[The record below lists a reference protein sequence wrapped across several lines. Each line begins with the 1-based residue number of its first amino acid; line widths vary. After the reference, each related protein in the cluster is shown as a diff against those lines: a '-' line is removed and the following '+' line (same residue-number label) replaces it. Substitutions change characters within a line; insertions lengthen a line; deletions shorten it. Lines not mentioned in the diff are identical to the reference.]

1 MKTFQ
6 TSLAV
11 CLVALTTSFASAAIP
26 SAQQKAAGELLS
38 TAQLKGGF
46 IVHLGCGDGS
56 LTAALKTN
64 DRLQVHGLA
73 RSAEDVAKARET
85 ISAEKLYGSVSVEKL
100 SGEKLPYIDNFVN
113 LVVVSNASGI
123 SNEEI
128 LRVLAP
134 QGVALTKTGEGWKK
148 VVKPRPKEID
158 DWTHFLHDPSG
169 NAVAHDTVVGP
180 PQHLQWLGSPRWS
193 RHHDRMASMS
203 ALVSAA
209 GRLFYIMD
217 EGSRVSIQ
225 MPPEW
230 MLVGR
235 DAFNGTI
242 LWKKSIPTWHNHLW
256 PLKSGPTQLA
266 RRLVATR
273 DVVYVTLGIEAPVT
287 AIDSQ
292 TGEVLRTFKETGGT
306 EELIVDQGAIFA
318 LVNKGESQLKN
329 YKPINAVVG
338 DQGDVGKNWRWDEKP
353 RVVMSVDAK
362 SGKVNWSRTTP
373 VAPLT
378 LTTGPKRVYIHDG
391 TKVVAID
398 RASGDTAWSSKPSVR
413 RRAVTFNF
421 GPRLVVYK
429 NVLLYAGGERTM
441 KAFDE
446 ATGKVLWEAPHD
458 RSGYQSPED
467 LLVMQGLV
475 WSAPTTSGK
484 DTGTFTGRDVFTGE
498 VKVEFPPNLDPYW
511 FHHRCY
517 IAKATDRFIM
527 PSRTGIEFVD
537 PEKKDWDIHHWV
549 RGGCLY
555 GIMPCNGL
563 TYAPPHNCACYPEAK
578 LYGFNALASASPSRE
593 VPDEVPEEDRIEKGP
608 AFGKADGPD
617 AGDDEW
623 PTFRHDKS
631 RSGSTTMNVAP
642 KLAGDWETELGGN
655 LTSVT
660 VAEGKLF
667 VASTDTHTV
676 HALDANDGKKLWSFF
691 AGARVDSPPTIEKGR
706 AYFGANDG
714 WIYCVRASDGEL
726 VWRYRGAPVDRRLM
740 AFEQLESVWPVHGSV
755 LVQNGN
761 VFAVAGR
768 SNFLDGGLRFLKL
781 DAQSGSKLA
790 ETIIDEV
797 DPETGGNLQ
806 DRHEVLQMPV
816 GLPDILSSNGDSIF
830 MKSQRLD
837 QEGKRFEIGPN
848 SADFA
853 GQASVHEGENA
864 HLFAPMGF
872 LDDTWFHRSYW
883 VYGRSFAGGHAGYYQ
898 AGRFAP
904 AGRILVSDKN
914 NVYGFGRKPE
924 HLRWTTVLEHQLFS
938 APKVAPEVPEAAKAR
953 RRGAPTGASVRIE
966 LSKKFDPS
974 GKAVL
979 VEAWV
984 HPEKPKGVIVA
995 HGGPANGYA
1004 LYMKQGKP
1012 VFAARVDDE
1021 LVEVSGKEPIVRK
1034 WSHLVGVLTADKKV
1048 ELYINGFKVASKD
1061 APGLIPTAPAQ
1072 SIEIGA
1078 DEGSAV
1084 AEYVSP
1090 NTFTGVIDEVKI
1102 LHGEFTSD
1110 DLEKVFANPKET
1122 QPLKGR
1128 AVLMCSFDDGKA
1140 QDASGLAHH
1149 GQIVGAQPVTG
1160 KSKMGLH
1167 FEAGKGGGSGQPQSP
1182 SFVEPNWTKDVPL
1195 LVRAMIKTGDV
1206 LFICGPADII
1216 DEKETFE
1223 RLTKGDESV
1232 QKILAEQDALLDGAD
1247 GSVLRAISAKTGE
1260 TLFEVKV
1267 DALPVWDGMAAA
1279 KGRVYLSTKD
1289 GKVRCLRA
1297 SK

>member
-1 MKTFQ
+1 MRLFRAFF
-6 TSLAV
+6 AV
-11 CLVALTTSFASAAIP
+11 TAGLLLISDISAAIQP
-26 SAQQKAAGELLS
+26 TQRELARQLLS
-38 TAQLKGGF
+38 TAGLQGGL
-46 IVHLGCGDGS
+46 IVHLGCGNGD
-56 LTAALKTN
+56 LTAALKVN
-64 DRLQVHGLA
+64 ERFQVHGLDTDPADIAAA
-73 RSAEDVAKARET
+73 RRQ
-85 ISAEKLYGSVSVEKL
+85 ISAEGLYGSVSVEAL
-100 SGEKLPYIDNFVN
+100 SEKTLPYVDNFVN
-113 LVVVSNASGI
+113 LVVVDDADGVSQD
-123 SNEEI
+123 EI

-134 QGVALTKTGEGWKK
+134 QGVALTRNGDGW
-148 VVKPRPKEID
+148 VRSVKPRPKDID

-169 NAVAHDTVVGP
+169 NAVAHDNVVGP

-225 MPPEW
+225 MPPKW

-242 LWKKSIPTWHNHLW
+242 LWKKPIPTWHSHLW

-273 DVVYVTLGIEAPVT
+273 EVVYVTLGLEAPVT

-292 TGEVLRTFKETGGT
+292 TGEVRRAYPETAAT
-306 EELIVDQGAIFA
+306 EELIVDHGTIFA
-318 LVNKGESQLKN
+318 LVNQGESDLKK
-329 YKPINAVVG
+329 YLPINPVVG
-338 DQGDVGKNWRWDEKP
+338 DQGDVGKNWRWNEKP
-353 RVVMSVDAK
+353 RVVMSINAD
-362 SGKVNWSRTTP
+362 SGKVNWSRQTP

-378 LTTGPKRVYIHDG
+378 LTTGPQRVFIHDG
-391 TKVVAID
+391 TKVIALD
-398 RASGDTAWSSKPSVR
+398 RKSGETVWSSEPSVR

-421 GPRLVVYK
+421 GPRLVVYG

-441 KAFDE
+441 KAFNE

-467 LLVMQGLV
+467 LLVLQGLV

-484 DTGTFTGRDVFTGE
+484 DSGTFTGRDLLTGE
-498 VKVEFPPNLDPYW
+498 VKVSFPPNLDPYW

-537 PEKKDWDIHHWV
+537 PQKQDWDIHHWV

-593 VPDEVPEEDRIEKGP
+593 VPDEIPEEGRIIQGP

-623 PTFRHDKS
+623 PTFRHDRA
-631 RSGSTTMNVAP
+631 RSGSTTMQVASQVT
-642 KLAGDWETELGGN
+642 GNWETELGGK

-660 VAEGKLF
+660 VAAGKLF

-676 HALDANDGKKLWSFF
+676 HALDADTGRKLWSFF

-714 WIYCVRASDGEL
+714 WIYCVRISDGEL
-726 VWRYRGAPVDRRLM
+726 VWRYRGAPLDRRLM

-797 DPETGGNLQ
+797 DPESGGNLQ
-806 DRHEVLQMPV
+806 DRHQVLQMPV
-816 GLPDILSSNGDSIF
+816 GLPDILSSDGDSIF

-837 QEGKRFEIGPN
+837 QEGQRFEIGPN
-848 SADFA
+848 SGDFA
-853 GQASVHEGENA
+853 GQASVHEGDNA

-872 LDDTWFHRSYW
+872 LDDTWFHRAYW

-904 AGRILVSDKN
+904 AGRILVSDSE
-914 NVYGFGRKPE
+914 NVFGFGRKPE

-938 APKVAPEVPEAAKAR
+938 APKVAPEVPENAKAR
-953 RRGAPTGASVRIE
+953 RRGAPSGASVRIE
-966 LSKKFDPS
+966 LSKALDPS

-979 VEAWV
+979 VEAWA

-995 HGGPANGYA
+995 HGGPLNGYS
-1004 LYMKQGKP
+1004 LYLKNGKP
-1012 VFAARVDDE
+1012 VFAVRAAE
-1021 LVEVSGKEPIVRK
+1021 TLTEVSGKEPLVKK
-1034 WSHLVGVLTADKKV
+1034 WSHLVGVLTADGKI
-1048 ELYINGFKVASKD
+1048 ELYINGFQVASKK
-1061 APGLIPTAPAQ
+1061 ASGLIPKAPAQ

-1084 AEYVSP
+1084 AGYVSP
-1090 NTFTGVIDEVKI
+1090 NAFTGVIDGVKI
-1102 LHGEFTSD
+1102 LHGRFTSA
-1110 DLEKVFANPKET
+1110 DLASRFENPGKT
-1122 QPLKGR
+1122 LPLNGQV
-1128 AVLMCSFDDGKA
+1128 VLDLSFDNGKA
-1140 QDASGLAHH
+1140 RDASGLDHH
-1149 GQIVGAQPVTG
+1149 GKIVGATPVPG
-1160 KSKMGLH
+1160 KTKMALR
-1167 FEAGKGGGSGQPQSP
+1167 FAARKGGGGRPSG
-1182 SFVEPNWTKDVPL
+1182 SFVEPNWTQDVPL
-1195 LVRAMIKTGDV
+1195 LVRAMIKAGDT

-1216 DEKETFE
+1216 DEQETFE
-1223 RLTKGDESV
+1223 KLKRGDQSV
-1232 QKILAEQDALLDGAD
+1232 QKVLAEQDALLDGAD
-1247 GSVLRAISAKTGE
+1247 GSVLRAISAKTGQ
-1260 TLFEVKV
+1260 TLSELKL
-1267 DALPVWDGMAAA
+1267 DALPVWDSLAAA
-1279 KGRVYLSTKD
+1279 KGRLYLSTKD
-1289 GKVRCLRA
+1289 GKVRCLA
-1297 SK
+1297 AP

>member
-1 MKTFQ
+1 MKTLR
-6 TSLAV
+6 TSLA
-11 CLVALTTSFASAAIP
+11 LLFTLTSTLTQAAIP
-26 SAQQKAAGELLS
+26 ATQQKVASELLS
-38 TAQLKGGF
+38 SAELSGGF
-46 IVHLGCGDGS
+46 VVHLGCGDGS

-64 DRLQVHGLA
+64 GRLQVHGL
-73 RSAEDVAKARET
+73 SVNSEDVAKARAT
-85 ISAEKLYGSVSVEKL
+85 ITGEKLYGSVSVEKL
-100 SGEKLPYIDNFVN
+100 SGDKLPYIDNFVN
-113 LVVVSNASGI
+113 LIVVSDASGI
-123 SNEEI
+123 RDEEL

-134 QGVALTKTGEGWKK
+134 QGVALTKTDAGWKK
-148 VVKPRPKEID
+148 TVKPRPKEID

-225 MPPEW
+225 MPPKW
-230 MLVGR
+230 TLVGR
-235 DAFNGTI
+235 DAFNGTV
-242 LWKKSIPTWHNHLW
+242 LWKMPIPTWHSHLW

-266 RRLVATR
+266 RRLVATK
-273 DVVYVTLGIEAPVT
+273 DVVYVTLGLEAPVT
-287 AIDSQ
+287 AIDSR
-292 TGEVLRTFKETGGT
+292 TGKVRQVFEETKST
-306 EELIVDQGAIFA
+306 EELIVDQGTIFA

-338 DQGDVGKNWRWDEKP
+338 DQGDVGKNWRWNEKP
-353 RVVMSVDAK
+353 RVVTSVDAK
-362 SGKVNWSRTTP
+362 SGKVNWSRTSP

-398 RASGDTAWSSKPSVR
+398 RATGDTVWSSEPAAR
-413 RRAVTFNF
+413 RRTVTFNF
-421 GPRLVVYK
+421 GPRLVLYK

-446 ATGKVLWEAPHD
+446 ATGKVLWDAPHD

-467 LLVMQGLV
+467 LLVLQGLV

-484 DTGTFTGRDVFTGE
+484 DSGNFTGRDVFTGD

-537 PEKKDWDIHHWV
+537 PSKKDWDIHHWV

-578 LYGFNALASASPSRE
+578 LYGFNALAPASSSRE
-593 VPDEVPEEDRIEKGP
+593 VPDDVPEEDRIEKGP
-608 AFGKADGPD
+608 AFGQANGPD

-623 PTFRHDKS
+623 PTYRHDKG
-631 RSGSTTMNVAP
+631 RSGATSMMISPSLSGT
-642 KLAGDWETELGGN
+642 WETELGGN
-655 LTSVT
+655 LTAVT

-667 VASTDTHTV
+667 VAGTDTHTV
-676 HALDANDGKKLWSFF
+676 HALDANSGEKLWSFF

-714 WIYCVRASDGEL
+714 WIYCVRTSDGEL

-790 ETIIDEV
+790 ESIIDEI
-797 DPETGGNLQ
+797 DPKTGGNLQ
-806 DRHEVLQMPV
+806 DKHQVLQMPV
-816 GLPDILSSNGDSIF
+816 GLPDILSSSGDSIF

-848 SADFA
+848 SGDFA
-853 GQASVHEGENA
+853 GQASVHDGDNA

-904 AGRILVSDKN
+904 AGRILVSDKD

-953 RRGAPTGASVRIE
+953 RRGAPTGAAVRVE
-966 LSKKFDPS
+966 LSQKLDPT

-979 VEAWV
+979 VEAWA

-995 HGGPANGYA
+995 HGGPLNGYG
-1004 LYMKQGKP
+1004 LYVKGGKP
-1012 VFAARVDDE
+1012 VFAVRANEV
-1021 LVEVSGKEPIVRK
+1021 LTEVSGKEPIVKK
-1034 WSHLVGVLTADKKV
+1034 WSHLVGVLTADQQV
-1048 ELYINGFKVASKD
+1048 ELYINGFRVASKK
-1061 APGLIPTAPAQ
+1061 ASGLILRAPAQ

-1090 NTFTGVIDEVKI
+1090 NTFTGVIDEVK
-1102 LHGEFTSD
+1102 LFHGEFTSA
-1110 DLEKVFANPKET
+1110 DLAAVFAKPKET
-1122 QPLKGR
+1122 QPLK
-1128 AVLMCSFDDGKA
+1128 AKMVLACNFDDGKA
-1140 QDASGLAHH
+1140 KDASSLKNKVTA
-1149 GQIVGAQPVTG
+1149 IGAKPVTG
-1160 KSKMGLH
+1160 KNKTGLH
-1167 FEAGKGGGSGQPQSP
+1167 FAVGKRGGGTTSR
-1182 SFVEPNWTKDVPL
+1182 SFVEPNWTKDIPL
-1195 LVRAMIKTGDV
+1195 LVRAMIKTSDV

-1216 DEKETFE
+1216 DEHETFE
-1223 RLTKGDESV
+1223 KLKKGDQSV
-1232 QKILAEQDALLDGAD
+1232 QKVLAEQDALLDGSE
-1247 GSVLRAISAKTGE
+1247 GSVLRAVSAKNGE
-1260 TLFEVKV
+1260 TLAEIKLNS
-1267 DALPVWDGMAAA
+1267 LPVWDGMAAA
-1279 KGRVYLSTKD
+1279 KGRVYLTTKD
-1289 GKVRCLRA
+1289 GKVRCLKA
-1297 SK
+1297 AE

>member
-1 MKTFQ
+1 MKT
-6 TSLAV
+6 THLLATLMLLFV
-11 CLVALTTSFASAAIP
+11 GQGFAFANP
-26 SAQQKAAGELLS
+26 YS
-38 TAQLKGGF
+38 TALLTAGDLIQESGFQGGF
-46 IVHLGCGDGS
+46 IVHLGFNDGL
-56 LTAALKTN
+56 LTASLRQN
-64 DRLQVHGLA
+64 DRFRVHGLSREA
-73 RSAEDVAKARET
+73 AKVDKFRAEMLEAKE
-85 ISAEKLYGSVSVEKL
+85 YGPVTVERL
-100 SGEKLPYIDNFVN
+100 SGETLPYIDNFVN
-113 LVVVSNASGI
+113 LIVIDDQCGI
-123 SNEEI
+123 SDEEI
-128 LRVLAP
+128 NRVLAP
-134 QGVALTKTGEGWKK
+134 NGVAFRNVDGKYKKT
-148 VVKPRPKEID
+148 VKPRPKEID

-225 MPPEW
+225 MPPKW
-230 MLVGR
+230 TLVGR
-235 DAFNGTI
+235 DAFNGTV
-242 LWKKSIPTWHNHLW
+242 LWKKPIPTWHSHLW

-266 RRLVATR
+266 RRLVATK
-273 DVVYVTLGIEAPVT
+273 DVVYVTLGLEAPVT
-287 AIDSQ
+287 AIDSR
-292 TGEVLRTFKETGGT
+292 TGKVLRVFEETKST
-306 EELIVDQGAIFA
+306 EELIVDQGTIFA

-338 DQGDVGKNWRWDEKP
+338 DQGDVGKNWRWNEKP
-353 RVVMSVDAK
+353 RIVTSVDAE
-362 SGKVNWSRTTP
+362 SGKVHWSRTTP

-398 RASGDTAWSSKPSVR
+398 RATGDTVWSSEPAAR
-413 RRAVTFNF
+413 RRTVTFNF
-421 GPRLVVYK
+421 GPRLVLYK

-446 ATGKVLWEAPHD
+446 ATGKVLWDAPHD

-467 LLVMQGLV
+467 LLVLQGLV

-484 DTGTFTGRDVFTGE
+484 DSGNFTGRDVFTGD

-537 PEKKDWDIHHWV
+537 PTKKDWDIHHWV

-578 LYGFNALASASPSRE
+578 LYGFNALASASPSRA
-593 VPDEVPEEDRIEKGP
+593 VPDDIPEEERIEKGP
-608 AFGKADGPD
+608 AFGQANGPD
-617 AGDDEW
+617 VADDEW
-623 PTFRHDKS
+623 PTYRHDKG
-631 RSGSTTMNVAP
+631 RSGSTTMKIGTN
-642 KLAGDWETELGGN
+642 LSGTWETELGGN
-655 LTSVT
+655 LTAVT

-676 HALDANDGKKLWSFF
+676 HALDANSGKKLWSYF

-714 WIYCVRASDGEL
+714 WIYCVRTSDGEL

-806 DRHEVLQMPV
+806 DKHQVLQMPV
-816 GLPDILSSNGDSIF
+816 GLPDILSSSGDSIF

-848 SADFA
+848 SGDFA
-853 GQASVHEGENA
+853 GQASVHDGENA

-904 AGRILVSDKN
+904 AGRILVSDKD

-953 RRGAPTGASVRIE
+953 RRGAPTGAAVRVE
-966 LSKKFDPS
+966 NSKKFNPT

-979 VEAWV
+979 VEAWA

-1004 LYMKQGKP
+1004 LYVRQGKP
-1012 VFAARVDDE
+1012 VFAARVKDE
-1021 LVEVSGKEPIVRK
+1021 LVEVSGKEPIVKK

-1048 ELYINGFKVASKD
+1048 ELYLNGFKVASKE
-1061 APGLIPTAPAQ
+1061 APRLITTAPVQ

-1102 LHGEFTSD
+1102 FHGEFTSA
-1110 DLEKVFANPKET
+1110 DLAAVFARPKET
-1122 QPLKGR
+1122 QPLK
-1128 AVLMCSFDDGKA
+1128 AKMILACNFDDGKA
-1140 QDASGLAHH
+1140 KDASSLKNVVKV
-1149 GQIVGAQPVTG
+1149 VGAKPVTG
-1160 KSKMGLH
+1160 KKKTGLH
-1167 FEAGKGGGSGQPQSP
+1167 FAVGKRGGVRQSP
-1182 SFVEPNWTKDVPL
+1182 SFVEPNWKKDIPL

-1216 DEKETFE
+1216 DEHETFE
-1223 RLTKGDESV
+1223 KLKKGDESV
-1232 QKILAEQDALLDGAD
+1232 QKVLAEQDALLDGSE

-1260 TLFEVKV
+1260 TLAEIKL

-1279 KGRVYLSTKD
+1279 KGKVYLTTKD
-1289 GKVRCLRA
+1289 GKVRCLKA
-1297 SK
+1297 AE